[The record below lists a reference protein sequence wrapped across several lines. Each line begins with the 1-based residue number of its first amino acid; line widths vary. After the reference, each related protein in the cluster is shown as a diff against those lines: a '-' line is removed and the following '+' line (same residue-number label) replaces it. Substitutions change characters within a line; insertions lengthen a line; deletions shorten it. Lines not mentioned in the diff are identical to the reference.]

1 MNKMN
6 IDMSH
11 SVVGFKVKH
20 MMISTVRG
28 TFGTVMGSAEGE
40 LENMNINVA
49 VDATTVDTNDENRDN
64 HLRGTDFF
72 DVENYPSIYFE
83 AKGVNV
89 TNNAITGEL
98 TIKGV
103 TKEVTFSMDYNG
115 KGVDPW
121 GNTKHGFEIS
131 GKINRGDFGLV
142 WNAPLEAGGF
152 LVSDE
157 VTLNID
163 IQATEELI
171 ED

>member
-40 LENMNINVA
+40 LENMNINA
-49 VDATTVDTNDENRDN
+49 SVDATTVDTNDENRDN

>member
-1 MNKMN
+1 
-6 IDMSH
+6 
-11 SVVGFKVKH
+11 
-20 MMISTVRG
+20 
-28 TFGTVMGSAEGE
+28 
-40 LENMNINVA
+40 
-49 VDATTVDTNDENRDN
+49 
-64 HLRGTDFF
+64 
-72 DVENYPSIYFE
+72 
-83 AKGVNV
+83 
-89 TNNAITGEL
+89 
-98 TIKGV
+98 
-103 TKEVTFSMDYNG
+103 MDYNG

-142 WNAPLEAGGF
+142 WNAPLESGGF

>member
-1 MNKMN
+1 MKKMN

-28 TFGTVMGSAEGE
+28 TFGTVMGSSEGE

-64 HLRGTDFF
+64 HLRGADFF

-142 WNAPLEAGGF
+142 WNAPLEAGGL

>member
-1 MNKMN
+1 MKKMN

-28 TFGTVMGSAEGE
+28 TFCTVMGSAEGE

-64 HLRGTDFF
+64 HLRGADFF

-157 VTLNID
+157 VALNID